1 MMKKQEQASLQQEKL
16 SSLIHLA
23 SYMMGRLNVCDG
35 KVTDCEEIQ
44 TEYPHWIE
52 QLLDTAAG
60 LASEQNSAIDE
71 LITGFD
77 K

>member
-1 MMKKQEQASLQQEKL
+1 
-16 SSLIHLA
+16 
-23 SYMMGRLNVCDG
+23 MMGRLNVCDG

-44 TEYPHWIE
+44 AEYPHWIE